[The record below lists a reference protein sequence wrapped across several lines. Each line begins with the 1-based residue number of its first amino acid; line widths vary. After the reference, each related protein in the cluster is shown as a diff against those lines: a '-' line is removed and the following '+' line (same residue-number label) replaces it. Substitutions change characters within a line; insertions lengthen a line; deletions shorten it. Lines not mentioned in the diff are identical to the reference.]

1 MLASRGISS
10 SGKDAVRLGIL
21 TLGRRGQAGWKEHGV
36 FIDRLS
42 DDGKVLRGGP
52 VGEVDG
58 QHVVPVVQAGSE
70 AEAPALFRRR
80 PWTDSIL
87 RIESVDSG
95 TLRSAPTTSRR
106 PDAAHKTAVIDPATL
121 SIGPVLTLAEAKSG
135 ALLDRLEVVTRRDL
149 TDDVRGEG
157 SSLGRLAE
165 IPHVILPPRRGVEV
179 EEANRPV
186 ARVAEGVG
194 HAGRHAD
201 ERAGAGGSGGRVYG
215 QRGRVQQY
223 GGSEGT
229 DSSGSPG
236 ERGFG

>member
-1 MLASRGISS
+1 MLLNRGEYGSLCVLQNCPTLSACSS
-10 SGKDAVRLGIL
+10 
-21 TLGRRGQAGWKEHGV
+21 
-36 FIDRLS
+36 
-42 DDGKVLRGGP
+42 P
-52 VGEVDG
+52 C
-58 QHVVPVVQAGSE
+58 
-70 AEAPALFRRR
+70 
-80 PWTDSIL
+80 
-87 RIESVDSG
+87 
-95 TLRSAPTTSRR
+95 RSPSTTSRR

-201 ERAGAGGSGGRVYG
+201 ERAGADLMRVVA
-215 QRGRVQQY
+215 QSHRQHAVEHVEHVVQVVVAVRRW
-223 GGSEGT
+223 
-229 DSSGSPG
+229 PG
-236 ERGFG
+236 EPGI